1 MTSNAHYRSERQT
14 EEYELKAVTEGA
26 VMARDR
32 LQGSSG
38 TERNAIDGGNV
49 SVFAEET

>member
-1 MTSNAHYRSERQT
+1 MCLGMTSNAHYRSERQT

-26 VMARDR
+26 VMA
-32 LQGSSG
+32 GSSG